1 MYVLDSSAIIEIIE
15 KRPKSEKV
23 LALVGDTNF
32 VTTSICLQE
41 ILTGV
46 VSERD
51 LFIFENVLAQAEIL
65 EHDADAALEGAKIMR
80 SLIRSGSKIN
90 IADVFTAGIVQS
102 NNAELITLD
111 KDFSKIKTLRAR
123 IIE

>member
-15 KRPKSEKV
+15 QRPKAEKV
-23 LALVGDTNF
+23 LALVGNTNF

-51 LFIFENVLAQAEIL
+51 LFVFENILGQAEIL
-65 EHDADAALEGAKIMR
+65 EHNSDAALEGAKIMR
-80 SLIRSGSKIN
+80 SLIKSGSKIN
-90 IADVFTAGIVQS
+90 IADVFTAGIVKS
-102 NNAELITLD
+102 NNAELVTLD
-111 KDFSKIKTLRAR
+111 RDFSKIKTLRAT